1 LATVTLPNLW
11 KPDPRHFYR
20 VEAMPLLG
28 SGKQD
33 MQKHRELAAALAK
46 EA

>member
-11 KPDPRHFYR
+11 KPDPRHFCR
-20 VEAMPLLG
+20 IEAMPLLG
-28 SGKQD
+28 SGKLD
-33 MQKHRELAAALAK
+33 MQKLRELAATLAK